1 MNIKKI
7 CLIIIGGLL
16 LSACGSDDSVPGSGS
31 GSDDSLPES
40 GEITS
45 DELYSSSVSQDGY
58 DSMTISSDSSLT
70 LVTDEFTLSN
80 NNNGEPQKLT
90 VAGNLTI
97 KK

>member
-16 LSACGSDDSVPGSGS
+16 LSACGSDDSVPES